1 MPHPDYFMG
10 FARHAATASK
20 DSTKVGAALVDRD
33 GTVLLTGYNGPA
45 RGVRDLP
52 ERFER
57 PVKYAFASHSEQN
70 LISFA
75 ARKGIATEGCSMY
88 VTHYPCSSC
97 MKSIIQAG
105 ISCVYVGKGVTVMA
119 NEPEAEIMANEAGV
133 KVVRL

>member
-1 MPHPDYFMG
+1 MG

-33 GTVLLTGYNGPA
+33 GTVLLTSYNGPP

-57 PVKYAFASHSEQN
+57 PVKYAFASHAESN
-70 LISFA
+70 LTSFA
-75 ARKGIATEGCSMY
+75 ARKGIATEGCNMY

-105 ISCVYVGKGVTVMA
+105 ISCVYVGKGVTIMA
-119 NEPEAEIMANEAGV
+119 SEPEAEIMANEAGV